1 MNRRRIA
8 IGVSSVSGLAV
19 VAAGAMCMFG
29 SGGSATA
36 VDLHA
41 APAAAVTGAA
51 AATRQAGT
59 AQVDTVVTVAS
70 PATPAR
76 GKTPAVAAQTL
87 TMHGTGL
94 FDFGKQVGSVDLT
107 VPTGTLNE
115 VLTPSTVYLRR
126 GAATATSTA
135 AAASASAWT
144 KMATANVS
152 DGNLI
157 SGGATEPSLVFAML
171 GGMQGGVKYVGQD
184 SVRGTPVAH
193 YQGTLDLTQAAT
205 ALAGQA
211 MAKDG
216 GAAAQ
221 DAAADKQALT
231 NAARAFTTTKVPFD
245 AYLDGQG
252 RLRRFVASFSFVENP
267 TTKPVAQVTSATEL
281 YGFGTPVTV
290 VTPTVAGS
298 ASGSPAASGA
308 AVGAPAGTQS
318 TQARR
323 RSTTPSAH
331 PSSPTRSHK

>member
-19 VAAGAMCMFG
+19 VAAGAMSMFG
-29 SGGSATA
+29 SGGSANA